1 MTDAVIPQFVPYWG
15 REEAEAVSK
24 VLGSDYLNEHET
36 VREFERE
43 FAAFVGARHCVAVTS
58 GTAALYCAA
67 CAAFPEA
74 ENGGGRGGVL
84 VPAHDGIF
92 AFNAARAAGARPVVC
107 DVDGHGLLSE
117 PKERGGAGGG
127 EKEEEAQSIVVHANG
142 RISSAARLVEDCA
155 QAIDHHTPNRISTYS
170 FASTKH
176 LTTGGQ
182 GGAVCCDDGETF
194 DLLARLKDH
203 GRSDRQHLRP
213 MSDSYDRWGM
223 NFKMTEMQ
231 AAFGLAQLRTLRRRT
246 RRFGEMHRMYRDL
259 LGGAVAFD
267 DVEPRWY
274 VDVFTPHAGHVKDA
288 LREKGIHCRAYPRP
302 LHLQGVAR
310 GCAYTDRGDAF
321 ASAEKRHATGLYL
334 PSTTNLSDEDVHRV
348 AAEVKS
354 AAAAVAA

>member
-36 VREFERE
+36 VRRFERE
-43 FAAFVGARHCVAVTS
+43 FASFVGARRCVAVTS

-74 ENGGGRGGVL
+74 DGGGGRGGVL

-107 DVDGHGLLSE
+107 EVDRHGLLSE
-117 PKERGGAGGG
+117 PEERGGAGG
-127 EKEEEAQSIVVHANG
+127 EEAQPIVVHANG
-142 RISSAARLVEDCA
+142 RISNAVRLVEDCA

-182 GGAVCCDDGETF
+182 GGAVCCDDDETF
-194 DLLARLKDH
+194 DRLARLKDH

-246 RRFGEMHRMYRDL
+246 RRFGEMCRMYRDL
-259 LGGAVAFD
+259 LGGSVAFD
-267 DVEPRWY
+267 DAEPRWY
-274 VDVFTPHAGHVKDA
+274 VDVFTPHAKHVKDA

-310 GCAYTDRGDAF
+310 GCAYSDREGAF
-321 ASAEKRHATGLYL
+321 ANAEKRHATGLYL
-334 PSTTNLSDEDVHRV
+334 PSTTNLSDEDVHLV
-348 AAEVKS
+348 ATEVKN
-354 AAAAVAA
+354 AAATASA